1 MLLAGYS
8 TKNLR
13 PPTLGVNECFL
24 ERNMG
29 LSIKPRVRY
38 QPPLNPVP
46 LLLVAIAFSDGGTFA
61 PPPDGSLTKM

>member
-29 LSIKPRVRY
+29 LSIKP
-38 QPPLNPVP
+38 
-46 LLLVAIAFSDGGTFA
+46 
-61 PPPDGSLTKM
+61 